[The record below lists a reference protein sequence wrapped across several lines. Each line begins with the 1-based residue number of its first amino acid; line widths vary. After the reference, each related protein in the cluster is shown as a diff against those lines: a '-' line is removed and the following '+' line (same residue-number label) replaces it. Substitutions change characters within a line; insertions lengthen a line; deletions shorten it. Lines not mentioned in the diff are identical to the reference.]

1 MSASPVIASSP
12 KAAPAVPEK
21 RRSAQ
26 GASVSAAQP
35 SVYDR
40 FLPVLLHALG
50 WNGTERHLQDALP
63 ASGKMETLLEFRAT
77 LHRLNYVVAPSRFAL
92 ADISSDDMPC
102 LFSPAEG
109 EDCWIVKERKASGFV
124 SVYRAGSGLTQD
136 VDPRDFTGQVYT
148 VTALDTAPEE
158 EARKHGWVLHAAASE
173 SGAIKKLFLMTL
185 AVNLLALALPVY
197 VMAVYDRAVF
207 ARSYATLGY
216 LFLGIVLIAALEFF
230 LRDARSRGLAYLGSR
245 MESLITVSAFQRLLH
260 FPASATEQ
268 ASLSAQLSRLKTLET
283 VREAFSGPLASTL
296 LDLPFIALF
305 IALVFL
311 IGGNAGWIVVIFAV
325 LMAGMVFTLGPVIRF
340 QTQRLG
346 QVNAE
351 RRKFLSEMTDN
362 LDTIRNC
369 RVEDVWLKRS
379 QDLAASQLKC
389 QFQLQRTNFIEQTV
403 SHMLFVLTGTGI
415 VFCGALQVMAGSVQ
429 PGALLALMALVW
441 RVLTPVQTMFLNI
454 DRLSQTMSVIR
465 QIDQMMR
472 LPIEY
477 EPGKK
482 PLLPRKFTGD
492 LAADGIVFRYPNR
505 PEPSLRGVSLEIAKG
520 ECVVLAG
527 GAGSGKSTLLKL
539 FAGLYPFQAGA
550 VYVDGLDLRQLD
562 LRDLRHNI
570 GAVQERSHVF
580 GGTLAENIRF
590 AHPDATDA
598 DILSILIEMRVLP
611 AAAAPERIHDSVS
624 TLNSDSL
631 LQKFALARAFVKP
644 VPIYLLD
651 EPSLH
656 LDAQS
661 DQIVRDK
668 IAALRGK
675 ATVVMATVQPAYM
688 RLANRVVLMQA
699 GRIFSQGAPEAA
711 IPILMQSQVKHT
723 DARAA

>member
-1 MSASPVIASSP
+1 MNASPALMPSPETAPISPASRESI
-12 KAAPAVPEK
+12 E
-21 RRSAQ
+21 SAN
-26 GASVSAAQP
+26 AKSAELL
-35 SVYDR
+35 YDR
-40 FLPVLLHALG
+40 LLPVLLHALD

-63 ASGKMETLLEFRAT
+63 VSGRIETLLELRTT
-77 LHRLNYVVAPSRFAL
+77 LHRLNYVVMPSAFAL
-92 ADISSDDMPC
+92 AEISPDDMPY

-109 EDCWIVKERKASGFV
+109 GDCWIVKERKPSGLV
-124 SVYRAGSGLTQD
+124 SVHRAASGLTQD
-136 VDPRDFTGQVYT
+136 IDPENLPGQVHT
-148 VTALDTAPEE
+148 VAALDTAPEQ
-158 EARKHGWVLHAAASE
+158 EARKYGWVRHAAATE
-173 SGAIKKLFLMTL
+173 RGAIEKLFLMTF
-185 AVNLLALALPVY
+185 AVNLLALVLPVY
-197 VMAVYDRAVF
+197 VMSVYDRAVF
-207 ARSYATLGY
+207 AQSYSTLGY
-216 LFLGIVLIAALEFF
+216 LFLGIVLVAALEFF
-230 LRDARSRGLAYLGSR
+230 LREARSRGLAYLGSR
-245 MESLITVSAFQRLLH
+245 IESLITISAFQRLLH

-268 ASLSAQLSRLKTLET
+268 ASLSAQLSRLKMLET
-283 VREAFSGPLASTL
+283 VRDAFSGPLASTL
-296 LDLPFIALF
+296 LDLPFIVLF
-305 IALVFL
+305 IALVFI
-311 IGGNAGWIVVIFAV
+311 IGGSAGWIVVTFSV

-346 QVNAE
+346 QINAE
-351 RRKFLSEMTDN
+351 RRKFLLEMTEN
-362 LDTIRNC
+362 LETIRNC

-379 QDLAASQLKC
+379 QELAASQLNG

-403 SHMLFVLTGTGI
+403 SHSLFVLTGTAI
-415 VFCGALQVMAGSVQ
+415 VFYGALQVMSGGLQ

-454 DRLSQTMSVIR
+454 DRLNQTLTVIR

-472 LPIEY
+472 IPVEY

-505 PEPSLRGVSLEIAKG
+505 PEPSLRGVSLSIAKG

-539 FAGLYPFQAGA
+539 FAGLYPLQAGA
-550 VYVDGLDLRQLD
+550 VYVDNLDLRQLD

-570 GAVQERSHVF
+570 GFVQERSHVF

-590 AHPDATDA
+590 ANPDATDA
-598 DILSILIEMRVLP
+598 EILRIFIELRILP
-611 AAAAPERIHDSVS
+611 ASAAPERIHAPVS
-624 TLNSDSL
+624 MLTSDSL
-631 LQKFALARAFVKP
+631 SQKFALARAFVKP
-644 VPIYLLD
+644 MPIYLLD

-656 LDAQS
+656 LDAES

-668 IAALRGK
+668 IASLRGK

-711 IPILMQSQVKHT
+711 IPILMQSQIKHA